1 MAALLLAALA
11 RVAAAQ
17 PAEPALS
24 ALEPQFATVPV
35 PRDVAGSLAQDK
47 QGLIWIGTSDG
58 LARFDGYRL
67 RPIERE
73 GGTPVQ
79 RNLGWVRSLAAAADG
94 GMWIGTEVNGLA
106 RYDPAF
112 DRVSMLGS
120 GSERAS
126 PIRALAEDGAGRVWV
141 GTLGQGLLRFE
152 PRTGRFDSEPL
163 LVDGTPERRVL
174 ALAAGR
180 DGALWAGHWRG
191 LARRGAEGRWT
202 PLALPGDG
210 DGDGDGDGGA
220 IGISTLLEDRTGR
233 LWFGSVDGRV
243 GRIEADGQPHW
254 LAPRFKGGVQALAQG
269 QDGTVWAGLTDGIA
283 WLDAASGTLLRHLRH
298 NPRVPGGLAGN
309 DVNVL
314 LRDQT
319 GAMWVGG
326 YGVGLQRH
334 HQNPALAVR
343 GPDADPGSPLASS
356 DLRGLL
362 PRRDGL
368 LMVATHG
375 GPVALL
381 DAQLRTVGR
390 WPREADTP
398 VDNLAEGPDGSI
410 WLVAHGRLERREPR
424 SARLLASWALEGGRA
439 HRVLVL
445 PTAAGGEVWVGMQD
459 GLYRLPSPQ
468 AARVERVRRPDGEPL
483 RGGVHALCV
492 APGSG
497 RLWVGALAGLFI
509 WDGQQLG
516 ELQGAPGEAL
526 GFPAVLGLL
535 HTRNGSLYVDTA
547 VSGLHRLKGYD
558 AEGRARFER
567 ISERLGAPG
576 RPFGVNLHEDG
587 KGRVWSQQS
596 VYDPAADRL
605 DELSG
610 AEGPPMGTPRFFAD
624 AALPDGR
631 LLFSGSRGLLVVRPL
646 AFMPSQYAPPVVIS
660 SLRRN
665 GQLYQPEQGLG
676 AGLRLPAGTR
686 SFAVEFAAL
695 DYIDPARLR
704 YMMRLDGSDQTW
716 TFTDASARFASYGGL
731 PPGRYRLE
739 VYATNHH
746 GVWSARPLL
755 LDIELLPAW
764 WQTRWALAG
773 AALALLLLAWALLRW
788 GVARR
793 TAQLRRRETALQ
805 ALVEQRTV
813 ELREASTTDPLTG
826 LRNRRYLDSRVASDL
841 QLCLRH
847 YTEPR
852 RSSPERDRDDEADLL
867 VMLMD
872 IDHFKRIN
880 DRYGH
885 AAGDQVLVEFARRL
899 RTVFRESDVLVRWGG
914 EEFLALARGGARS
927 GATELAARFCAT
939 VREQP
944 FTLPGGRTLPVSVS
958 IGFAVF
964 PLDPEAPR
972 AWDWEATLSLADAA
986 LYAAKEQGRDGY
998 LGALRATDLR
1008 PDALDLDA
1016 DAWPDDPRLQVRRSP
1031 RSPAESTATGKP
1043 GASGPGQARTMA
1055 S

>member
-1 MAALLLAALA
+1 MAALLLAVLA
-11 RVAAAQ
+11 GLAGAQ
-17 PAEPALS
+17 TAPG
-24 ALEPQFATVPV
+24 ALEPQFANVPV
-35 PRDVAGSLAQDK
+35 PRDVVGSLAQDR
-47 QGLIWIGTSDG
+47 QGLIWVGTSDG

-73 GGTPVQ
+73 GASPVQ

-112 DRVSMLGS
+112 DRVRMLGS
-120 GSERAS
+120 GSERAT

-152 PRTGRFDSEPL
+152 PRTGRFETEPL
-163 LVDGTPERRVL
+163 LVDGQPERRVL
-174 ALAAGR
+174 ALAVGR

-191 LARRGAEGRWT
+191 LARRGAQGDWT
-202 PLALPGDG
+202 ALALPGTGNDG
-210 DGDGDGDGGA
+210 SVA
-220 IGISTLLEDRTGR
+220 ISALLEDAAGR

-243 GRIEADGQPHW
+243 GRIEADGHPHW
-254 LAPRFKGGVQALAQG
+254 LAARFKGGLQALAQG

-283 WLDAASGTLLRHLRH
+283 WLDGATGALVRQLRH
-298 NPRVPGGLAGN
+298 NPHLPGGLAGN

-334 HQNPALAVR
+334 RQHPALAVR
-343 GPDADPGSPLASS
+343 GPDADPASPLASS

-381 DAQLRTVGR
+381 DRELRTVGR

-398 VDNLAEGPDGSI
+398 VDNLAEGPDGSV
-410 WLVAHGRLERREPR
+410 WLVANGRLERREPR
-424 SARLLASWALEGGRA
+424 SARLLGSWALEGGRA
-439 HRVLVL
+439 HRVLAL
-445 PTAAGGEVWVGMQD
+445 PNPQGGEVWVGMQD
-459 GLYRLPSPQ
+459 GLYRLASPQ
-468 AARVERVRRPDGEPL
+468 AARVERVRRADGEPL
-483 RGGVHALCV
+483 RGGVHALRV
-492 APGSG
+492 EPGNG
-497 RLWVGALAGLFI
+497 RLWVGALAGLFR
-509 WDGQQLG
+509 WDGERLA
-516 ELQGAPGEAL
+516 EVQGAPGEAL

-535 HTRNGSLYVDTA
+535 LTRDGSLYVDTA
-547 VSGLHRLKGYD
+547 VSGLHRLTGYD

-567 ISERLGAPG
+567 ISERMGAPG
-576 RPFGVNLHEDG
+576 RPFGVNLHEDT

-596 VYDPAADRL
+596 VYDPAAKRL

-631 LLFSGSRGLLVVRPL
+631 LLFSGSRGLLVVEPL
-646 AFMPSQYAPPVVIS
+646 AFMPSRYAPPVVVS

-665 GQLYQPEQGLG
+665 GQLFEPEHDLKQGLK
-676 AGLRLPAGTR
+676 LPAGTR

-695 DYIDPARLR
+695 DYIDPAKLR
-704 YMMRLDGSDQTW
+704 YMMRLDGSDTEW

-731 PPGRYRLE
+731 QPGRYRLE

-746 GVWSARPLL
+746 GLWGDRPLL
-755 LDIELLPAW
+755 LDVELLPAW
-764 WQTRWALAG
+764 WQTRWAQ
-773 AALALLLLAWALLRW
+773 AAALLALLGAAWALLRW

-805 ALVEQRTV
+805 ALVEQRTA

-826 LRNRRYLDSRVASDL
+826 LRNRRYLASRVTSDL

-847 YTEPR
+847 YTEPSQR
-852 RSSPERDRDDEADLL
+852 NADHGRNDEADLL

-880 DRYGH
+880 DRHGH

-927 GATELAARFCAT
+927 GATELAARFNAA

-944 FTLPGGRTLPVSVS
+944 FTLPNGHTLPVTVS

-964 PLDPEAPR
+964 PLDLEAPR
-972 AWDWEATLSLADAA
+972 AWGWDATLSLADAA
-986 LYAAKEQGRDGY
+986 LYAAKAQGRDGY
-998 LGALRATDLR
+998 VGTLHANGLR
-1008 PDALDLDA
+1008 PDELDA
-1016 DAWPDDPRLQVRRSP
+1016 DTESWMKDPRLQVRCSE
-1031 RSPAESTATGKP
+1031 ATA
-1043 GASGPGQARTMA
+1043 ANA
-1055 S
+1055 

>member
-1 MAALLLAALA
+1 MTARRPTHWRGLAALLLAALA
-11 RVAAAQ
+11 PLAAAR
-17 PAEPALS
+17 PFTD
-24 ALEPQFATVPV
+24 ALEPQFATVAV
-35 PRDVAGSLAQDK
+35 PRDVVGSLAQDK

-73 GGTPVQ
+73 GATPVQ
-79 RNLGWVRSLAAAADG
+79 RNLGWVRSLASAADG
-94 GMWIGTEVNGLA
+94 GMWIGTEINGLA
-106 RYDPAF
+106 RYEPAF
-112 DRVSMLGS
+112 DRVRMLGG
-120 GSERAS
+120 GSDRPT
-126 PIRALAEDGAGRVWV
+126 PIRALAEDRAGRVWV

-152 PRTGRFDSEPL
+152 PRTGRFDAEPL
-163 LVDGTPERRVL
+163 VVDGEPERRVL
-174 ALAAGR
+174 ALAVGT
-180 DGALWAGHWRG
+180 DGTLWAGHWQG
-191 LARRGAEGRWT
+191 LAHRDAKGSWTQLVLPEGAVGV
-202 PLALPGDG
+202 
-210 DGDGDGDGGA
+210 
-220 IGISTLLEDRTGR
+220 STLLEDRSGR

-243 GRIEADGQPHW
+243 GRIEIDGQPRW
-254 LAPRFKGGVQALAQG
+254 LAARFKGGVQALAQG
-269 QDGTVWAGLTDGIA
+269 EDGMIWAGLTDGIA
-283 WLDAASGTLLRHLRH
+283 WLDGSSGALVRQLRH
-298 NPRVPGGLAGN
+298 NPYLPGGLAGN

-319 GAMWVGG
+319 GSMWVGG

-334 HQNPALAVR
+334 HRHPALAVR

-368 LMVATHG
+368 LMVATHS

-381 DAQLRTVGR
+381 DAQLHTVGR

-398 VDNLAEGPDGSI
+398 VDNLAEGPDGSV
-410 WLVAHGRLERREPR
+410 WLVANGRLERREPR

-445 PTAAGGEVWVGMQD
+445 PTDAGGEVWVGMQD

-468 AARVERVRRPDGEPL
+468 APRVERARRADGEPL
-483 RGGVHALCV
+483 RGGVHALR
-492 APGSG
+492 AESGG
-497 RLWVGALAGLFI
+497 RLWVGALAGLFR
-509 WDGQQLG
+509 WDGQRLTEVQTV
-516 ELQGAPGEAL
+516 PGEAL

-535 HTRNGSLYVDTA
+535 QTRDGSLYVDTA

-558 AEGRARFER
+558 ERGRARFER

-631 LLFSGSRGLLVVRPL
+631 LLFSGSRGLLVVEPL
-646 AFMPSQYAPPVVIS
+646 AFAPSRYAPPVVVS
-660 SLRRN
+660 SLRRD
-665 GQLYQPEQGLG
+665 GQPFRPEQDLSQGLK
-676 AGLRLPAGTR
+676 LPAGTR

-695 DYIDPARLR
+695 DYIDPAKLH
-704 YMMRLDGSDQTW
+704 YMMRLDGWDARW
-716 TFTDASARFASYGGL
+716 AFTDASARFASYGGL
-731 PPGRYRLE
+731 SPGRYRLE

-746 GVWSARPLL
+746 GVWSDRPLL
-755 LDIELLPAW
+755 LDVELLPAW
-764 WQTRWALAG
+764 WQTRWAQAG
-773 AALALLLLAWALLRW
+773 ALLALLGAAWALLRW

-793 TAQLRRRETALQ
+793 TAQLVRRETALQ
-805 ALVEQRTV
+805 ALVEQRTA

-852 RSSPERDRDDEADLL
+852 HRNPDDEADLL

-939 VREQP
+939 VRDQP
-944 FTLPGGRTLPVSVS
+944 FTLPDGRTLPVSVS

-964 PLDPEAPR
+964 PLDPDAPR
-972 AWDWEATLSLADAA
+972 VWDWDATLSLADAA

-998 LGALRATDLR
+998 VGALRATGLR
-1008 PDALDLDA
+1008 PDELDLDA
-1016 DAWPDDPRLQVRRSP
+1016 DGWPDEPRLQIRRSV
-1031 RSPAESTATGKP
+1031 RGTAESAP
-1043 GASGPGQARTMA
+1043 AW
-1055 S
+1055 

>member
-1 MAALLLAALA
+1 MAALLLAALVSLA
-11 RVAAAQ
+11 GAQ
-17 PAEPALS
+17 TATG

-35 PRDVAGSLAQDK
+35 PRDVVGSLAQDR
-47 QGLIWIGTSDG
+47 QGLIWVGTSDG

-73 GGTPVQ
+73 GATPVQ

-112 DRVSMLGS
+112 DRVRMLGS
-120 GSERAS
+120 GSERAT

-152 PRTGRFDSEPL
+152 PRTGQFDAEPL
-163 LVDGTPERRVL
+163 RVDGEPERRVL
-174 ALAAGR
+174 ALAVGR
-180 DGALWAGHWRG
+180 GGALWAGHWRG
-191 LARRGAEGRWT
+191 LARRDIQGGWT
-202 PLALPGDG
+202 MLALPGG
-210 DGDGDGDGGA
+210 PV
-220 IGISTLLEDRTGR
+220 GISTLLEDREGR

-243 GRIEADGQPHW
+243 GRIEMDGQPRW
-254 LAPRFKGGVQALAQG
+254 LAARFKGGLQALAQA

-283 WLDAASGTLLRHLRH
+283 WLDGASGALVRQLRH
-298 NPRVPGGLAGN
+298 NPHLPGGLAGN

-319 GAMWVGG
+319 GVMWVGG

-334 HQNPALAVR
+334 QQHPALAVR
-343 GPDADPGSPLASS
+343 GPDADPASPLASS

-362 PRRDGL
+362 ARRDGL

-381 DAQLRTVGR
+381 DRELHTVGR

-410 WLVAHGRLERREPR
+410 WLVANGRLEKREPR
-424 SARLLASWALEGGRA
+424 SARLLASWPLEGGRA
-439 HRVLVL
+439 HRVLAV
-445 PTAAGGEVWVGMQD
+445 PTAAGGEEVWVGMQD
-459 GLYRLPSPQ
+459 GLYRLTSPQ
-468 AARVERVRRPDGEPL
+468 AARVERVRRADGEPL
-483 RGGVHALCV
+483 RGGVHALRLE
-492 APGSG
+492 AGG
-497 RLWVGALAGLFI
+497 RLWVGALAGLFR
-509 WDGQQLG
+509 WDGERLA
-516 ELQGAPGEAL
+516 EVQGAPGEAL

-535 HTRNGSLYVDTA
+535 LTRDGSLYVDTA
-547 VSGLHRLKGYD
+547 VSGLHRLIGYD
-558 AEGRARFER
+558 VEGRARFER
-567 ISERLGAPG
+567 ISERMGAPG
-576 RPFGVNLHEDG
+576 RPFGVNLHEDAN
-587 KGRVWSQQS
+587 GRVWSQQS
-596 VYDPAADRL
+596 VYDPAAKRL

-631 LLFSGSRGLLVVRPL
+631 LLFSGSRGLLVVEPL
-646 AFMPSQYAPPVVIS
+646 AFMPSRYAPPVVVS

-665 GQLYQPEQGLG
+665 GQPFQPEHDLKQGLK
-676 AGLRLPAGTR
+676 LPAGTR

-695 DYIDPARLR
+695 DYIDPAKLR
-704 YMMRLDGSDQTW
+704 YMLRLDGVDAEW

-731 PPGRYRLE
+731 QPGRYRLE

-746 GVWSARPLL
+746 GLWGDRPLL
-755 LDIELLPAW
+755 LDVELLPAW
-764 WQTRWALAG
+764 WQTRWAQ
-773 AALALLLLAWALLRW
+773 AAALLALLGGGWALLRW

-805 ALVEQRTV
+805 ALVEQRTA

-826 LRNRRYLDSRVASDL
+826 LRNRRYLDSRVTSDL

-847 YTEPR
+847 YTEGR
-852 RSSPERDRDDEADLL
+852 HRSPDDEADLL

-872 IDHFKRIN
+872 LDHFKRIN
-880 DRYGH
+880 DRHGH

-899 RTVFRESDVLVRWGG
+899 RLVFRESDVLVRWGG
-914 EEFLALARGGARS
+914 EEFLALARGGARR
-927 GATELAARFCAT
+927 GATELAARFNAA

-944 FTLPGGRTLPVSVS
+944 FTLPNGQPLSVTVS

-972 AWDWEATLSLADAA
+972 AWGWDATLSLADAA
-986 LYAAKEQGRDGY
+986 LYAAKAQGRDGY
-998 LGALRATDLR
+998 VGTLRADGLR
-1008 PDALDLDA
+1008 PETLDLDA
-1016 DAWPDDPRLQVRRSP
+1016 DDWTKEPRLQVRRSEVK
-1031 RSPAESTATGKP
+1031 AEDALP
-1043 GASGPGQARTMA
+1043 L
-1055 S
+1055 

>member
-1 MAALLLAALA
+1 MIRPSLTLALLIALA
-11 RVAAAQ
+11 RVPVAQ
-17 PAEPALS
+17 ADPS
-24 ALEPQFATVPV
+24 ALEPQFASVPV
-35 PRDVAGSLAQDK
+35 PRDVVGSLAQDR

-106 RYDPAF
+106 RYEPAF
-112 DRVSMLGS
+112 DRVRMLG
-120 GSERAS
+120 GGGERHT

-141 GTLGQGLLRFE
+141 GTLGQGLLRYE
-152 PRTGRFDSEPL
+152 AKAGRFDTEPL
-163 LVDGTPERRVL
+163 LVDGEPEGRVL
-174 ALAAGR
+174 ALAVAR
-180 DGALWAGHWRG
+180 DGSLWAGHWRG
-191 LARRGAEGRWT
+191 LARRDTQGRWA
-202 PLALPGDG
+202 PLALPE
-210 DGDGDGDGGA
+210 GA
-220 IGISTLLEDRTGR
+220 VGISTLLEDGNGR
-233 LWFGSVDGRV
+233 LWFGSMDGRI
-243 GRIEADGQPHW
+243 GRIGEDGQPRW
-254 LAPRFKGGVQALAQG
+254 LAARFKGSVQALAQG
-269 QDGTVWAGLTDGIA
+269 ADGTVWAGLTDGIA
-283 WLDAASGTLLRHLRH
+283 WLDGGSGALLRQLRH
-298 NPRVPGGLAGN
+298 NPHLPGGLAGN

-314 LRDQT
+314 LRDQA

-334 HQNPALAVR
+334 RQHPALAVR
-343 GPDADPGSPLASS
+343 GPDADPDSPLASS

-368 LMVATHG
+368 LMVATHS

-398 VDNLAEGPDGSI
+398 VDNLAEGPDGSV
-410 WLVAHGRLERREPR
+410 WLAANGRLERREPR
-424 SARLLASWALEGGRA
+424 SARLLASWPLEGGRA
-439 HRVLVL
+439 HRVLAL
-445 PTAAGGEVWVGMQD
+445 PDGQVWVGMQD

-468 AARVERVRRPDGEPL
+468 AARVERVRRADGEPL
-483 RGGVHALCV
+483 RGGVHALHV
-492 APGSG
+492 EPGSG
-497 RLWVGALAGLFI
+497 QLWVGALAGLFR
-509 WDGQQLG
+509 WDGQRLV
-516 ELQGAPGEAL
+516 EVVGAPGEAL

-535 HTRNGSLYVDTA
+535 HTRDGRLYVDTA

-558 AEGRARFER
+558 AQGRARFER

-576 RPFGVNLHEDG
+576 RPFGVNLHEDAH
-587 KGRVWSQQS
+587 GRIWSQQS

-624 AALPDGR
+624 TALPDGR
-631 LLFSGSRGLLVVRPL
+631 LLFCGSRGLLVVEPL
-646 AFMPSQYAPPVVIS
+646 AFMPSRYAPPVVVS

-665 GQLYQPEQGLG
+665 GQPFQPEQEFARGLK
-676 AGLRLPAGTR
+676 LPAGTR

-695 DYIDPARLR
+695 DYTDPARLR
-704 YMMRLDGSDQTW
+704 YMLRLDGWDQEW
-716 TFTDASARFASYGGL
+716 TFTDASARFATYGGL
-731 PPGRYRLE
+731 APGHYRLE

-746 GVWSARPLL
+746 GMWSDRPLW

-764 WQTRWALAG
+764 WQTRWAQAGGVLAG
-773 AALALLLLAWALLRW
+773 LTLLWALLRW

-793 TAQLRRRETALQ
+793 TAQLRRREAALQ
-805 ALVEQRTV
+805 ALVDQRTA

-841 QLCLRH
+841 QLSLRH

-852 RSSPERDRDDEADLL
+852 RGAADRHPDDEADLL

-880 DRYGH
+880 DRHGH
-885 AAGDQVLVEFARRL
+885 AAGDQVLVEFAQRL
-899 RTVFRESDVLVRWGG
+899 RAVFRESDVLVRWGG

-927 GATELAARFCAT
+927 GAAELAARFGAT
-939 VREQP
+939 VRERP
-944 FTLPGGRTLPVSVS
+944 FTLADGRTLPVTVS

-964 PLDPEAPR
+964 PLDPQAPR
-972 AWDWEATLSLADAA
+972 AWDWDATLSLADAA

-998 LGALRATDLR
+998 VGVVGADGVR
-1008 PDALDLDA
+1008 PKGLCLDDA
-1016 DAWPDDPRLQVRRSP
+1016 AWLTEPRLRVRRS
-1031 RSPAESTATGKP
+1031 G
-1043 GASGPGQARTMA
+1043 
-1055 S
+1055 

>member
-1 MAALLLAALA
+1 MLNRSLTLAACLLAVLA
-11 RVAAAQ
+11 TAVMAQ
-17 PAEPALS
+17 PVQPAPG
-24 ALEPQFATVPV
+24 ALEPQFAVVPV
-35 PRDVAGSLAQDK
+35 PRDVVGSLAQDR

-67 RPIERE
+67 RAIERE
-73 GGTPVQ
+73 GATPVQ

-106 RYDPAF
+106 RYEPAF
-112 DRVSMLGS
+112 DRVRVLGA
-120 GSERAS
+120 GGERPT

-152 PRTGRFDSEPL
+152 PQTGRFDNEPL
-163 LVDGTPERRVL
+163 RVDGEQERRVL
-174 ALAAGR
+174 ALAVGR

-191 LARRGAEGRWT
+191 LARRAVQGGWT
-202 PLALPGDG
+202 PLPLPDG
-210 DGDGDGDGGA
+210 P
-220 IGISTLLEDRTGR
+220 IGISTLLEDRAGR

-243 GRIEADGQPHW
+243 GRIEADGQPRW
-254 LAPRFKGGVQALAQG
+254 LAARFKGGVQALAQG

-283 WLDAASGTLLRHLRH
+283 WLDGASGELLRQLRH
-298 NPRVPGGLAGN
+298 NPHLPGGLAGN

-334 HQNPALAVR
+334 QQHPALAVR
-343 GPDADPGSPLASS
+343 GPDADPASPLASS

-368 LMVATHG
+368 LMVATHS

-381 DAQLRTVGR
+381 DGQLRTVGR

-398 VDNLAEGPDGSI
+398 VDNLAEGPDGSV
-410 WLVAHGRLERREPR
+410 WLVADGRLERREPR

-445 PTAAGGEVWVGMQD
+445 PNDPGGEVWVGMQD

-468 AARVERVRRPDGEPL
+468 ARRAERVRRADGEPL
-483 RGGVHALCV
+483 RGGVHALRV
-492 APGSG
+492 APGG
-497 RLWVGALAGLFI
+497 QLWVGALAGLFR
-509 WDGQQLG
+509 WDGQRLA
-516 ELQGAPGEAL
+516 EVQGAPGEAL

-535 HTRNGSLYVDTA
+535 LTRDGSLYVDTA
-547 VSGLHRLKGYD
+547 VSGLHRLKGHD
-558 AEGRARFER
+558 EQGRARFER

-596 VYDPAADRL
+596 VYDPTADRL

-631 LLFSGSRGLLVVRPL
+631 LLFCGSRGLLVVEPL
-646 AFMPSQYAPPVVIS
+646 AFMPSRYAPPVVIS
-660 SLRRN
+660 SLRLN
-665 GQLYQPEQGLG
+665 GQLFHPEQDLTQGLK
-676 AGLRLPAGTR
+676 LPAGAR

-695 DYIDPARLR
+695 DYTDPGKLR
-704 YMMRLDGSDQTW
+704 YAMRLAGWDQDW
-716 TFTDASARFASYGGL
+716 TPTDASARVASYGGL
-731 PPGRYRLE
+731 PPGRYKLE
-739 VYATNHH
+739 VKATNHH
-746 GVWSARPLL
+746 GLWSDRPLQ

-764 WQTRWALAG
+764 WQTRWAQ
-773 AALALLLLAWALLRW
+773 AATLLALLAFSW

-805 ALVEQRTV
+805 ALVEQRTA

-841 QLCLRH
+841 QLSLRH

-852 RSSPERDRDDEADLL
+852 HRSPDRHPDDEADLL

-872 IDHFKRIN
+872 LDHFKRIN
-880 DRYGH
+880 DRHGH
-885 AAGDQVLVEFARRL
+885 AAGDQVLIEFARRL

-927 GATELAARFCAT
+927 GATELAARFNAA

-944 FTLPGGRTLPVSVS
+944 FTLADGQTLPVTVS

-964 PLDPEAPR
+964 PLDPEAPQ
-972 AWDWEATLSLADAA
+972 AWDWDATLSLADAA

-998 LGALRATDLR
+998 VGALRASGLR
-1008 PDALDLDA
+1008 PDELGLDTA
-1016 DAWPDDPRLQVRRSP
+1016 AWTTEPRLLLRRS
-1031 RSPAESTATGKP
+1031 A
-1043 GASGPGQARTMA
+1043 
-1055 S
+1055 

>member
-1 MAALLLAALA
+1 MTARRFMRWPGLAGLLLAVLA
-11 RVAAAQ
+11 QAAAAQ
-17 PAEPALS
+17 PAAPALE

-35 PRDVAGSLAQDK
+35 PRDVVGSLAQDK

-73 GGTPVQ
+73 GATPVQ

-112 DRVSMLGS
+112 DRVRMLGS
-120 GSERAS
+120 GSERAT

-152 PRTGRFDSEPL
+152 PRTGRFDTEPV
-163 LVDGTPERRVL
+163 LVDGAPERRVL
-174 ALAAGR
+174 ALAVGRAGQ
-180 DGALWAGHWRG
+180 LWVGHWRG
-191 LARRGAEGRWT
+191 LARRDAGGGWT
-202 PLALPGDG
+202 ALALPGNG
-210 DGDGDGDGGA
+210 SGA
-220 IGISTLLEDRTGR
+220 ATGISTLLEDREGR
-233 LWFGSVDGRV
+233 LWFGSMDGRV
-243 GRIEADGQPHW
+243 GRLEADGRPHW
-254 LAPRFKGGVQALAQG
+254 LAARFKGGVQALAQG
-269 QDGTVWAGLTDGIA
+269 QDGRVWAGLTDGIA
-283 WLDAASGTLLRHLRH
+283 WLDGDSGALLRQLRH
-298 NPRVPGGLAGN
+298 NPHLPGGLAGN

-334 HQNPALAVR
+334 HQNAALAVR

-381 DAQLRTVGR
+381 DAQLRTLGR

-410 WLVAHGRLERREPR
+410 WLVASGRLERREPR

-445 PTAAGGEVWVGMQD
+445 PGAGGGEVWVGMQD

-468 AARVERVRRPDGEPL
+468 AAGVERVRRSDGEPL
-483 RGGVHALCV
+483 RGGVHALHV
-492 APGSG
+492 QPGSG

-509 WDGQQLG
+509 WNGQRLV

-535 HTRNGSLYVDTA
+535 HTRDGSLYVDTA

-558 AEGRARFER
+558 AQGRARFER

-587 KGRVWSQQS
+587 RGRVWSQQS

-646 AFMPSQYAPPVVIS
+646 AFTPSRYAPPVVVS

-665 GQLYQPEQGLG
+665 GLPFQPEQSLDRGLV
-676 AGLRLPAGTR
+676 LPAGTR

-695 DYIDPARLR
+695 DYIDPAKLR

-731 PPGRYRLE
+731 LPGRYRLE

-773 AALALLLLAWALLRW
+773 AALALLGLAWALLRW

-805 ALVEQRTV
+805 ALVEQRTA

-826 LRNRRYLDSRVASDL
+826 LRNRRYLDSRVASDV
-841 QLCLRH
+841 QLCLRN

-852 RSSPERDRDDEADLL
+852 RSHPDDEADLL

-899 RTVFRESDVLVRWGG
+899 RLVFRESDVLVRWGG

-927 GATELAARFCAT
+927 GAAELAARFCAT

-944 FTLPGGRTLPVSVS
+944 FTLPGGQPLAVTVS

-972 AWDWEATLSLADAA
+972 IWDWEATLSLADAA
-986 LYAAKEQGRDGY
+986 LYAAKAQGRDGY
-998 LGALRATDLR
+998 LGALRASGLR
-1008 PDALDLDA
+1008 PDTLDLDA
-1016 DAWPDDPRLQVRRSP
+1016 EAWPDDPRLQVRRSL
-1031 RSPAESTATGKP
+1031 PAPVAGKP
-1043 GASGPGQARTMA
+1043 GGGSHGQASTIA
-1055 S
+1055 P

>member
-1 MAALLLAALA
+1 MAALLLAVLA
-11 RVAAAQ
+11 GLAGAQ
-17 PAEPALS
+17 TAPG
-24 ALEPQFATVPV
+24 ALEPQFANVPV
-35 PRDVAGSLAQDK
+35 PRDVVGSLAQDR
-47 QGLIWIGTSDG
+47 QGLIWVGTSDG

-73 GGTPVQ
+73 GASPVQ

-112 DRVSMLGS
+112 DRVRMLGS
-120 GSERAS
+120 GSERAT

-152 PRTGRFDSEPL
+152 PRTGRFETEPL
-163 LVDGTPERRVL
+163 LVDGQPERRVL
-174 ALAAGR
+174 ALAVGR

-191 LARRGAEGRWT
+191 LARRGAQGDWT
-202 PLALPGDG
+202 ALALPGTGNDG
-210 DGDGDGDGGA
+210 SVA
-220 IGISTLLEDRTGR
+220 ISALLEDAAGR

-243 GRIEADGQPHW
+243 GRIEADGHPHW
-254 LAPRFKGGVQALAQG
+254 LAARFKGGLQALAQG

-283 WLDAASGTLLRHLRH
+283 WLDGATGALVRQLRH
-298 NPRVPGGLAGN
+298 NPHLPGGLAGN

-334 HQNPALAVR
+334 RQHPALAVR
-343 GPDADPGSPLASS
+343 GPDADPASPLASS

-381 DAQLRTVGR
+381 DRELRTVGR

-398 VDNLAEGPDGSI
+398 VDNLAEGPDGSV
-410 WLVAHGRLERREPR
+410 WLVANGRLERREPR
-424 SARLLASWALEGGRA
+424 SARLLGSWALEGGRA
-439 HRVLVL
+439 HRVLAL
-445 PTAAGGEVWVGMQD
+445 PNPQGGEVWVGMQD
-459 GLYRLPSPQ
+459 GLYRLASPQ
-468 AARVERVRRPDGEPL
+468 AARVERVRRADGEPL
-483 RGGVHALCV
+483 RGGVHALRV
-492 APGSG
+492 EPGNG
-497 RLWVGALAGLFI
+497 RLWVGALAGLFR
-509 WDGQQLG
+509 WDGERLA
-516 ELQGAPGEAL
+516 EVQGAPGEAL

-535 HTRNGSLYVDTA
+535 LTRDGSLYVDTA
-547 VSGLHRLKGYD
+547 VSGLHRLTGYD

-567 ISERLGAPG
+567 ISEHMGAPG
-576 RPFGVNLHEDG
+576 RPFGVNLHEDT

-596 VYDPAADRL
+596 VYDPAAKRL

-631 LLFSGSRGLLVVRPL
+631 LLFSGSRGLLVVEPL
-646 AFMPSQYAPPVVIS
+646 AFMPSRYAPPVVVS

-665 GQLYQPEQGLG
+665 GQLFEPEHDLKQGLK
-676 AGLRLPAGTR
+676 LPAGTR

-695 DYIDPARLR
+695 DYIDPAKLR
-704 YMMRLDGSDQTW
+704 YMMRLDGSDTEW

-731 PPGRYRLE
+731 QPGRYRLE

-746 GVWSARPLL
+746 GLWGDRPLL
-755 LDIELLPAW
+755 LDVELLPAW
-764 WQTRWALAG
+764 WQTRWAQ
-773 AALALLLLAWALLRW
+773 AAALLALLGAAWALLRW

-805 ALVEQRTV
+805 ALVEQRTA

-826 LRNRRYLDSRVASDL
+826 LRNRRYLASRVTSDL

-847 YTEPR
+847 YTEPSQR
-852 RSSPERDRDDEADLL
+852 NADHGRNDEADLL

-880 DRYGH
+880 DRHGH

-927 GATELAARFCAT
+927 GATELAARFNAA

-944 FTLPGGRTLPVSVS
+944 FTLPNGHTLPVTVS

-964 PLDPEAPR
+964 PLDLEAPR
-972 AWDWEATLSLADAA
+972 AWGWDATLSLADAA
-986 LYAAKEQGRDGY
+986 LYAAKAQGRDGY
-998 LGALRATDLR
+998 VGTLHANGLR
-1008 PDALDLDA
+1008 PDELDA
-1016 DAWPDDPRLQVRRSP
+1016 DTESWMKDPRLQVRCSE
-1031 RSPAESTATGKP
+1031 ATA
-1043 GASGPGQARTMA
+1043 ANA
-1055 S
+1055 

>member
-11 RVAAAQ
+11 QGAAAL
-17 PAEPALS
+17 PPTG
-24 ALEPQFATVPV
+24 ALEPQFATVAV
-35 PRDVAGSLAQDK
+35 PRDVVGSLAQDR

-73 GGTPVQ
+73 GATPVQ
-79 RNLGWVRSLAAAADG
+79 RNLGWVRSLAAANDG

-112 DRVSMLGS
+112 DRVRMLGS
-120 GSERAS
+120 GSERPT

-152 PRTGRFDSEPL
+152 PQTGRFDTEPL
-163 LVDGTPERRVL
+163 RVDGEPERRVL
-174 ALAAGR
+174 ALAVGR
-180 DGALWAGHWRG
+180 DGSLWAGHWRG
-191 LARRGAEGRWT
+191 LAKRDAKGGWT
-202 PLALPGDG
+202 ALALPGG
-210 DGDGDGDGGA
+210 EGA
-220 IGISTLLEDRTGR
+220 VGISTLLEDRAGR
-233 LWFGSVDGRV
+233 IWFGCVDGRI
-243 GRIEADGQPHW
+243 GRIEEDGQPHW
-254 LAPRFKGGVQALAQG
+254 LAPRFKSGVQALAQG
-269 QDGTVWAGLTDGIA
+269 MDGTVWAGLTDGIA
-283 WLDAASGTLLRHLRH
+283 WLDGASGALLRQLRH
-298 NPRVPGGLAGN
+298 NPHLPGGLAGN

-334 HQNPALAVR
+334 HQHPALAVR

-368 LMVATHG
+368 LMVATHS

-381 DAQLRTVGR
+381 DEQLRTVGR

-398 VDNLAEGPDGSI
+398 VDNLTEGSDGSV
-410 WLVAHGRLERREPR
+410 WLVANGRLERREPR
-424 SARLLASWALEGGRA
+424 SARLLGSWPLEGGRA
-439 HRVLVL
+439 HRLLAL
-445 PTAAGGEVWVGMQD
+445 PNAEGGEIWVGMQD

-468 AARVERVRRPDGEPL
+468 AARVERVRRADGEPL
-483 RGGVHALCV
+483 RGGVHALHRE
-492 APGSG
+492 PDSG
-497 RLWVGALAGLFI
+497 RLWVGALAGLFR
-509 WDGQQLG
+509 WDGQRLT
-516 ELQGAPGEAL
+516 EVQGAPGEAL

-535 HTRNGSLYVDTA
+535 HTHDGSLYVDTA

-558 AEGRARFER
+558 AQGRARFER

-587 KGRVWSQQS
+587 LGRVWSQQS

-631 LLFSGSRGLLVVRPL
+631 LLFCGSRGLLVVEPL
-646 AFMPSQYAPPVVIS
+646 AFMPSRYAPPVVIS

-665 GQLYQPEQGLG
+665 GQLFHPEQDLNQGLK
-676 AGLRLPAGTR
+676 LPAGTR

-695 DYIDPARLR
+695 DYTDPAKLR
-704 YMMRLDGSDQTW
+704 YMVRLDGWDQDW
-716 TFTDASARFASYGGL
+716 TTTDASARFASYGGL
-731 PPGRYRLE
+731 LPGRYRLE
-739 VYATNHH
+739 VRATNHH
-746 GVWSARPLL
+746 GLWSDRPLL
-755 LDIELLPAW
+755 LDVELMPAW
-764 WQTRWALAG
+764 WQSRWAQ
-773 AALALLLLAWALLRW
+773 AAALLALLGLGWALLRW

-805 ALVEQRTV
+805 ALVEQRTA

-852 RSSPERDRDDEADLL
+852 HRSPDDEADLL

-872 IDHFKRIN
+872 LDHFKRIN
-880 DRYGH
+880 DRHGH
-885 AAGDQVLVEFARRL
+885 AAGDQVLIEFARRL
-899 RTVFRESDVLVRWGG
+899 RSVFRESDVLVRWGG

-927 GATELAARFCAT
+927 GATELAARFNAA

-944 FTLPGGRTLPVSVS
+944 FTLADGRSVPITVS

-972 AWDWEATLSLADAA
+972 AWDWDATLSLADAA
-986 LYAAKEQGRDGY
+986 LYAAKAQGRDGY
-998 LGALRATDLR
+998 VGALSADGLR
-1008 PDALDLDA
+1008 PDELGPDTEP
-1016 DAWPDDPRLQVRRSP
+1016 WPDEPRLQVRRS
-1031 RSPAESTATGKP
+1031 G
-1043 GASGPGQARTMA
+1043 
-1055 S
+1055 

>member
-1 MAALLLAALA
+1 MPPTFHRTLTLALCLLTALTGG
-11 RVAAAQ
+11 VATAQ
-17 PAEPALS
+17 PPLS
-24 ALEPQFATVPV
+24 ALEPQFANVPV
-35 PRDVAGSLAQDK
+35 PRDVVGSLAQDK

-58 LARFDGYRL
+58 LARYDGYRL

-73 GGTPVQ
+73 GATPVQ
-79 RNLGWVRSLAAAADG
+79 RNLGWVRSLAPAADG

-106 RYDPAF
+106 RYEPAF
-112 DRVSMLGS
+112 DRVRMLGS
-120 GSERAS
+120 GSERAT
-126 PIRALAEDGAGRVWV
+126 PIRALAEDDAGRVWV

-152 PRTGRFDSEPL
+152 PKTARFEIEPL
-163 LVDGTPERRVL
+163 RVDGATERRVL
-174 ALAAGR
+174 ALAVGR

-191 LARRGAEGRWT
+191 LARRDLQGGWAA
-202 PLALPGDG
+202 LALPDN
-210 DGDGDGDGGA
+210 A
-220 IGISTLLEDRTGR
+220 IIGISTLLEDRAGR

-243 GRIEADGQPHW
+243 GRIEANGQPRW
-254 LAPRFKGGVQALAQG
+254 LAARFKGGVQALAQSA
-269 QDGTVWAGLTDGIA
+269 DGTVWAGLNDGIA
-283 WLDAASGTLLRHLRH
+283 WLDGDSGALLRQLRH
-298 NPRVPGGLAGN
+298 NPHLPGGLAGN

-319 GAMWVGG
+319 GTMWVGG

-334 HQNPALAVR
+334 QQHPALAVR
-343 GPDADPGSPLASS
+343 GPDADPRSPLASS

-368 LMVATHG
+368 LMVATHS

-381 DAQLRTVGR
+381 DAQLRTVGG

-398 VDNLAEGPDGSI
+398 VDNLAEGPDGSV
-410 WLVAHGRLERREPR
+410 WLVANGRLERREPR

-445 PTAAGGEVWVGMQD
+445 PSGEVWVGMQD

-468 AARVERVRRPDGEPL
+468 ARIERVRRADGEPL
-483 RGGVHALCV
+483 RGGVHALRV
-492 APGSG
+492 EARNGQ
-497 RLWVGALAGLFI
+497 LWVGALAGLFR
-509 WDGQQLG
+509 WDGQRLA
-516 ELQGAPGEAL
+516 EVQGAPGEAL

-535 HTRNGSLYVDTA
+535 HTRDGSLYVDTA

-558 AEGRARFER
+558 EQGRARFER
-567 ISERLGAPG
+567 ISERMGAPG
-576 RPFGVNLHEDG
+576 RPFGVNLHEDA

-596 VYDPAADRL
+596 VYDPNANRL

-631 LLFSGSRGLLVVRPL
+631 LLFCGSRGLLVIEPL
-646 AFMPSQYAPPVVIS
+646 AFMPSRYAPPVVVS
-660 SLRRN
+660 SLRRD
-665 GQLYQPEQGLG
+665 GQLFQPDQDLKQGLK
-676 AGLRLPAGTR
+676 LPAGTR
-686 SFAVEFAAL
+686 SVAVEFAAL
-695 DYIDPARLR
+695 DYIDPAKLR
-704 YMMRLDGSDQTW
+704 YMMRLAGWDAEW

-746 GVWSARPLL
+746 GVWGDRPLL

-764 WQTRWALAG
+764 WQTRWAQAA
-773 AALALLLLAWALLRW
+773 AALSLLGLAWLLLRW

-805 ALVEQRTV
+805 ALVEQRTT

-826 LRNRRYLDSRVASDL
+826 LRNRRYLDSRVTSDL

-852 RSSPERDRDDEADLL
+852 HSNPDRHRDDEADLL

-872 IDHFKRIN
+872 LDHFKRIN
-880 DRYGH
+880 DRHGH
-885 AAGDQVLVEFARRL
+885 TAGDQVLVEFARRL
-899 RTVFRESDVLVRWGG
+899 RMVFRESDVLVRWGG

-927 GATELAARFCAT
+927 GATELAARFNAV
-939 VREQP
+939 VREQA
-944 FTLPGGRTLPVSVS
+944 FTLADGRTLPVTVS

-972 AWDWEATLSLADAA
+972 AWDWDATLSLADAA
-986 LYAAKEQGRDGY
+986 LYAAKAQGRDGY
-998 LGALRATDLR
+998 LGVLRADGLR
-1008 PDALDLDA
+1008 PDELALDA
-1016 DAWPDDPRLQVRRSP
+1016 DTWPDEPRLQVRRSD
-1031 RSPAESTATGKP
+1031 
-1043 GASGPGQARTMA
+1043 
-1055 S
+1055 

>member
-1 MAALLLAALA
+1 MAALLLAALVSLA
-11 RVAAAQ
+11 GAQ
-17 PAEPALS
+17 TATG

-35 PRDVAGSLAQDK
+35 PRDVVGSLAQDR
-47 QGLIWIGTSDG
+47 QGLIWVGTSDG

-73 GGTPVQ
+73 GATPVQ

-112 DRVSMLGS
+112 DRVRMLGS
-120 GSERAS
+120 GSERAT

-152 PRTGRFDSEPL
+152 PRTGQFDAEPL
-163 LVDGTPERRVL
+163 RVDGEPERRVL
-174 ALAAGR
+174 ALAVGR
-180 DGALWAGHWRG
+180 GGALWAGHWRG
-191 LARRGAEGRWT
+191 LARRDIQGGWT
-202 PLALPGDG
+202 MLALPGG
-210 DGDGDGDGGA
+210 PV
-220 IGISTLLEDRTGR
+220 GISTLLEDREGR

-243 GRIEADGQPHW
+243 GRIEMDGQPRW
-254 LAPRFKGGVQALAQG
+254 LAARFKGGLQALAQA

-283 WLDAASGTLLRHLRH
+283 WLDGASGALVRQLRH
-298 NPRVPGGLAGN
+298 NPHLPGGLAGN

-319 GAMWVGG
+319 GVMWVGG

-334 HQNPALAVR
+334 QQHPALAVR
-343 GPDADPGSPLASS
+343 GPDADPASPLASS

-362 PRRDGL
+362 ARRDGL

-381 DAQLRTVGR
+381 DRELHTVGR

-410 WLVAHGRLERREPR
+410 WLVANGRLEKREPR
-424 SARLLASWALEGGRA
+424 SARLLASWPLEGGRA
-439 HRVLVL
+439 HRVLAV
-445 PTAAGGEVWVGMQD
+445 PTAAGGEEVWVGMQD
-459 GLYRLPSPQ
+459 GLYRLTSPQ
-468 AARVERVRRPDGEPL
+468 AARVERVRRADGEPL
-483 RGGVHALCV
+483 RGGVHALRLE
-492 APGSG
+492 AGG
-497 RLWVGALAGLFI
+497 RLWVGALAGLFR
-509 WDGQQLG
+509 WDGERLA
-516 ELQGAPGEAL
+516 EVQGAPGEAL

-535 HTRNGSLYVDTA
+535 LTRDGSLYVDTA
-547 VSGLHRLKGYD
+547 VSGLHRLIGYD

-567 ISERLGAPG
+567 ISERMGAPG
-576 RPFGVNLHEDG
+576 RPFGVNLHEDAN
-587 KGRVWSQQS
+587 GRVWSQQS
-596 VYDPAADRL
+596 VYDPAAKRL

-631 LLFSGSRGLLVVRPL
+631 LLFSGSRGLLVVEPL
-646 AFMPSQYAPPVVIS
+646 AFMPSRYAPPVVVS

-665 GQLYQPEQGLG
+665 GQPFQPEHDLKQGLK
-676 AGLRLPAGTR
+676 LPAGTR

-695 DYIDPARLR
+695 DYIDPAKLR
-704 YMMRLDGSDQTW
+704 YMLRLDGVDAEW

-731 PPGRYRLE
+731 QPGRYRLE

-746 GVWSARPLL
+746 GLWGDRPLL
-755 LDIELLPAW
+755 LDVELLPAW
-764 WQTRWALAG
+764 WQTRWAQ
-773 AALALLLLAWALLRW
+773 AAALLALLGGGWALLRW

-805 ALVEQRTV
+805 ALVEQRTA

-826 LRNRRYLDSRVASDL
+826 LRNRRYLDSRVTSDL

-847 YTEPR
+847 YTEGR
-852 RSSPERDRDDEADLL
+852 HRSPDDEADLL

-872 IDHFKRIN
+872 LDHFKRIN
-880 DRYGH
+880 DRHGH

-899 RTVFRESDVLVRWGG
+899 RLVFRESDVLVRWGG
-914 EEFLALARGGARS
+914 EEFLALARGGARR
-927 GATELAARFCAT
+927 GATELAARFSAA

-944 FTLPGGRTLPVSVS
+944 FTLPNGQPLSVTVS

-972 AWDWEATLSLADAA
+972 AWGWDATLSLADAA
-986 LYAAKEQGRDGY
+986 LYAAKAQGRDGY
-998 LGALRATDLR
+998 VGTLRADGLR
-1008 PDALDLDA
+1008 PETLDLDV
-1016 DAWPDDPRLQVRRSP
+1016 DDWTKEPRLQVRRSEVK
-1031 RSPAESTATGKP
+1031 AEDALP
-1043 GASGPGQARTMA
+1043 L
-1055 S
+1055 

>member
-1 MAALLLAALA
+1 MIHRTIALAACLLAVL
-11 RVAAAQ
+11 AAQ
-17 PAEPALS
+17 VAVAQPVQPAQQALS

-35 PRDVAGSLAQDK
+35 PRDVVGSLAQDK
-47 QGLIWIGTSDG
+47 QGLIWVGTSDG

-73 GGTPVQ
+73 GATAVQ
-79 RNLGWVRSLAAAADG
+79 RNLGWVRSLAPAADG

-106 RYDPAF
+106 RYEPAY
-112 DRVSMLGS
+112 DRVRVLGS
-120 GSERAS
+120 SNGNERAT

-141 GTLGQGLLRFE
+141 GTLGQGLLRYE
-152 PRTGRFDSEPL
+152 PQIGRFDSEPL
-163 LVDGTPERRVL
+163 RVDGELERRVL
-174 ALAAGR
+174 ALAVGR

-191 LARRGAEGRWT
+191 LARRGAQGAWT
-202 PLALPGDG
+202 HLALPD
-210 DGDGDGDGGA
+210 GA
-220 IGISTLLEDRTGR
+220 IGISTLLEDRDGR

-243 GRIEADGQPHW
+243 GRIEEKDGQPRW

-269 QDGTVWAGLTDGIA
+269 QNGRVWAGLTDGIA
-283 WLDAASGTLLRHLRH
+283 WLDADSGALLRQLRH
-298 NPRVPGGLAGN
+298 NPHLPGGLAGN

-334 HQNPALAVR
+334 HQHPALAVR
-343 GPDADPGSPLASS
+343 GPDGDPGSPLASS

-368 LMVATHG
+368 LMVATHS

-381 DAQLRTVGR
+381 DAQLHTVGR

-398 VDNLAEGPDGSI
+398 VDNLAEGPDGSV
-410 WLVAHGRLERREPR
+410 WLVANGRLEKREPR

-439 HRVLVL
+439 HRLLAL
-445 PTAAGGEVWVGMQD
+445 PSGEIWVGTQD

-468 AARVERVRRPDGEPL
+468 ARRAERVRRADGEPL
-483 RGGVHALCV
+483 RGGVHALRV
-492 APGSG
+492 EPGNG
-497 RLWVGALAGLFI
+497 QLWVGALAGLFR
-509 WDGQQLG
+509 WDGQRLA
-516 ELQGAPGEAL
+516 EVQGAPGEAL

-535 HTRNGSLYVDTA
+535 HARDGSLYVDTA

-596 VYDPAADRL
+596 VYDPGTDRL

-631 LLFSGSRGLLVVRPL
+631 LLFSGSRGLLVVEPL
-646 AFMPSQYAPPVVIS
+646 AFMPSRYAPPVVIS
-660 SLRRN
+660 SLRRD
-665 GQLYQPEQGLG
+665 GQLFHPEQDLTQGLK
-676 AGLRLPAGTR
+676 LPAGTR

-695 DYIDPARLR
+695 DYTDPAKLR
-704 YMMRLDGSDQTW
+704 YSVRLEGWDHDW
-716 TFTDASARFASYGGL
+716 TPTDASARFASYGGL

-739 VYATNHH
+739 VRATNHH
-746 GVWSARPLL
+746 GLWSDRPLA

-764 WQTRWALAG
+764 WQTRWAQAA
-773 AALALLLLAWALLRW
+773 AALALLGLAWLLLRW

-793 TAQLRRRETALQ
+793 TAQLRRRETELR
-805 ALVEQRTV
+805 ALVEQRTT

-841 QLCLRH
+841 QLSLRH

-852 RSSPERDRDDEADLL
+852 RGNPDRDPDDEADLL

-872 IDHFKRIN
+872 LDHFKRIN
-880 DRYGH
+880 DRHGH
-885 AAGDQVLVEFARRL
+885 AAGDQVLIEFARRL
-899 RTVFRESDVLVRWGG
+899 RMVFRESDVLVRWGG

-927 GATELAARFCAT
+927 GAAELAGRFNAA
-939 VREQP
+939 VREQA
-944 FTLPGGRTLPVSVS
+944 FMLADGSALPVTVS

-964 PLDPEAPR
+964 PLDPAVPK
-972 AWDWEATLSLADAA
+972 AWDWDATLSLADAA
-986 LYAAKEQGRDGY
+986 LYAAKAQGRDGY
-998 LGALRATDLR
+998 VGVLRADVLR
-1008 PDALDLDA
+1008 PDELGPDT
-1016 DAWPDDPRLQVRRSP
+1016 DAWMSEPRLQVRRS
-1031 RSPAESTATGKP
+1031 G
-1043 GASGPGQARTMA
+1043 
-1055 S
+1055 

>member
-1 MAALLLAALA
+1 MFHRTFALAACLLIVLA
-11 RVAAAQ
+11 RPALAQ
-17 PAEPALS
+17 PMQS
-24 ALEPQFATVPV
+24 APSAVEPQFATVAV
-35 PRDVAGSLAQDK
+35 PRDVVGSLAQDR

-73 GGTPVQ
+73 GATPVQ

-112 DRVSMLGS
+112 DRVRMLGS
-120 GSERAS
+120 GSERPT

-141 GTLGQGLLRFE
+141 GTLGQGLLRYE
-152 PRTGRFDSEPL
+152 PKAGRFDSEPL
-163 LVDGTPERRVL
+163 LVDGEPERRVL
-174 ALAAGR
+174 ALAVGR
-180 DGALWAGHWRG
+180 DGALWAGHWHG
-191 LARRGAEGRWT
+191 LARRDAKGAWAQ
-202 PLALPGDG
+202 LALPGIG
-210 DGDGDGDGGA
+210 SEGA
-220 IGISTLLEDRTGR
+220 VGISTLLEDRAGR

-243 GRIEADGQPHW
+243 GRIEDDGRPHW
-254 LAPRFKGGVQALAQG
+254 LATRFTGGVQALAQG

-283 WLDAASGTLLRHLRH
+283 WLDGSSGALLRQLRH
-298 NPRVPGGLAGN
+298 NPHLPGGLAGN

-334 HQNPALAVR
+334 HQHPALAVR
-343 GPDADPGSPLASS
+343 GPDADPASPLASS

-368 LMVATHG
+368 LMVATHS
-375 GPVALL
+375 GPVGLL

-398 VDNLAEGPDGSI
+398 VDTLAEGPDGST
-410 WLVAHGRLERREPR
+410 WLVANGRLEKREPR
-424 SARLLASWALEGGRA
+424 SARLLASWPLEGGRA
-439 HRVLVL
+439 HRLLAL
-445 PTAAGGEVWVGMQD
+445 PSGEIWVGMQD
-459 GLYRLPSPQ
+459 GLYRLPPPQPGQ
-468 AARVERVRRPDGEPL
+468 AARVERVRRADGEPL
-483 RGGVHALCV
+483 RGGVHALLV
-492 APGSG
+492 EPGGG
-497 RLWVGALAGLFI
+497 RLWVGALAGLFR
-509 WDGQQLG
+509 WDGQHVT
-516 ELQGAPGEAL
+516 EVQGAPGEAL

-535 HTRNGSLYVDTA
+535 RTRDGSLYVDTA

-587 KGRVWSQQS
+587 NGRVWSQQS

-624 AALPDGR
+624 ATLPDGR
-631 LLFSGSRGLLVVRPL
+631 LLFCGSRGLLIVEPL
-646 AFMPSQYAPPVVIS
+646 AFTPSRYAPPVVVS

-665 GQLYQPEQGLG
+665 GQPFQPEQALTQGLK
-676 AGLRLPAGTR
+676 LPAGTR
-686 SFAVEFAAL
+686 NVAVEFAAL
-695 DYIDPARLR
+695 DYIDPAKLR
-704 YMMRLDGSDQTW
+704 YMLRLEGWDQEW

-746 GVWSARPLL
+746 GMWSDRPLL

-764 WQTRWALAG
+764 WQTRWAQAG
-773 AALALLLLAWALLRW
+773 AALALLGLAWALLRL

-793 TAQLRRRETALQ
+793 TAQLERREMALQ
-805 ALVEQRTV
+805 ALVEQRTT

-826 LRNRRYLDSRVASDL
+826 LRNRRYLDSRVTSDL

-852 RSSPERDRDDEADLL
+852 HRNPDDEADLL

-880 DRYGH
+880 DRHGH
-885 AAGDQVLVEFARRL
+885 AAGDQVLIEFARRL
-899 RTVFRESDVLVRWGG
+899 RAVFRESDVLVRWGG

-927 GATELAARFCAT
+927 GATELAARFGAT

-944 FTLPGGRTLPVSVS
+944 FMLADGHTLPVTVS

-972 AWDWEATLSLADAA
+972 AWGWDATLRLADAA
-986 LYAAKEQGRDGY
+986 LYAAKTQGRDGY
-998 LGALRATDLR
+998 VGALRADGLP
-1008 PDALDLDA
+1008 PDGLGLDT
-1016 DAWPDDPRLQVRRSP
+1016 DAWLAEPRLQVRRS
-1031 RSPAESTATGKP
+1031 G
-1043 GASGPGQARTMA
+1043 
-1055 S
+1055 

>member
-1 MAALLLAALA
+1 MTARLLLSALLAALA
-11 RVAAAQ
+11 CAAVAQ
-17 PAEPALS
+17 PAAPS
-24 ALEPQFATVPV
+24 ALEPQFATVAV
-35 PRDVAGSLAQDK
+35 PRDVVGSLAQDR

-58 LARFDGYRL
+58 LARYDGYRL

-73 GGTPVQ
+73 GATPVQ

-106 RYDPAF
+106 RYEPAF
-112 DRVSMLGS
+112 DRVRMLGS
-120 GSERAS
+120 GSERAT
-126 PIRALAEDGAGRVWV
+126 PIRALAEDGSGQVWM
-141 GTLGQGLLRFE
+141 GTLGQGLLRYDPKTDRFE
-152 PRTGRFDSEPL
+152 TEAL
-163 LVDGTPERRVL
+163 HVDGEAERRVL
-174 ALAAGR
+174 ALAVGR
-180 DGALWAGHWRG
+180 DGSLWAGHWRG
-191 LARRGAEGRWT
+191 LARRAGDGHWT
-202 PLALPGDG
+202 PLVLPD
-210 DGDGDGDGGA
+210 GA
-220 IGISTLLEDRTGR
+220 IGVSTLLEDRHGR

-243 GRIEADGQPHW
+243 GRIEADGQPRW
-254 LAPRFKGGVQALAQG
+254 LAARFKGGLQALAQG
-269 QDGTVWAGLTDGIA
+269 EDGTVWAGLTDGIA
-283 WLDAASGTLLRHLRH
+283 WLDGTSGALLRQLRH
-298 NPRVPGGLAGN
+298 NPHLPGGLAGN

-334 HQNPALAVR
+334 QQHPALAVR
-343 GPDADPGSPLASS
+343 GPDADPDSPLASS

-368 LMVATHG
+368 LMVATHS

-410 WLVAHGRLERREPR
+410 WLVANGRLEKREPR
-424 SARLLASWALEGGRA
+424 TARLLASWALEGGRA
-439 HRVLVL
+439 HRVLAL
-445 PTAAGGEVWVGMQD
+445 PGGEVWVGMQD
-459 GLYRLPSPQ
+459 GVYRLPSP
-468 AARVERVRRPDGEPL
+468 AARQAERVRRADGEPL
-483 RGGVHALCV
+483 RGGVHALRV
-492 APGSG
+492 EPGSG
-497 RLWVGALAGLFI
+497 QLWVGALAGLFR
-509 WDGQQLG
+509 WDGQRLA
-516 ELQGAPGEAL
+516 EVQGAPGEAL

-535 HTRNGSLYVDTA
+535 HTRDGSLYVDTA
-547 VSGLHRLKGYD
+547 VSGLHQLKGYD
-558 AEGRARFER
+558 AQGRARFER
-567 ISERLGAPG
+567 ISERMGAPG
-576 RPFGVNLHEDG
+576 RPFGVNLHEDR

-596 VYDPAADRL
+596 VYDPVANRL

-631 LLFSGSRGLLVVRPL
+631 LLFSGSRGLLVIDPL
-646 AFMPSQYAPPVVIS
+646 AFMPSRYAPPVVVS

-665 GQLYQPEQGLG
+665 GQPFQPEQDLKQGLK
-676 AGLRLPAGTR
+676 LPAGTR

-695 DYIDPARLR
+695 DYIDPAKLR
-704 YMMRLDGSDQTW
+704 YMMRLDGADAEW

-731 PPGRYRLE
+731 QPGRYRLE

-746 GVWSARPLL
+746 GLWGDRPLL

-764 WQTRWALAG
+764 WQTRWAQA
-773 AALALLLLAWALLRW
+773 AALLGLLGLAWVLLRL

-793 TAQLRRRETALQ
+793 TAQLRQREAALQ

-826 LRNRRYLDSRVASDL
+826 LRNRRYLDSRVTSDL

-852 RSSPERDRDDEADLL
+852 HRNPDDEADLL

-872 IDHFKRIN
+872 LDHFKRIN
-880 DRYGH
+880 DRHGH

-927 GATELAARFCAT
+927 GAAELATRFCAT
-939 VREQP
+939 VRDQP
-944 FTLPGGRTLPVSVS
+944 FTLPDGSALPVTVS

-972 AWDWEATLSLADAA
+972 AWDWDATLSLADAA
-986 LYAAKEQGRDGY
+986 LYAAKARGRDGY
-998 LGALRATDLR
+998 VGALRADGLR
-1008 PDALDLDA
+1008 PDELG
-1016 DAWPDDPRLQVRRSP
+1016 PDTETWMDEPRLQVRRSTAH
-1031 RSPAESTATGKP
+1031 SGVPA
-1043 GASGPGQARTMA
+1043 ARTPQRGSDNA
-1055 S
+1055 GFEDCALP

>member
-1 MAALLLAALA
+1 MTARPLSRWLWPALLLAALA

-17 PAEPALS
+17 TAPG
-24 ALEPQFATVPV
+24 ALEPQFASVPV
-35 PRDVAGSLAQDK
+35 PRDVVGSLAQDR
-47 QGLIWIGTSDG
+47 QGLIWVGTSDG
-58 LARFDGYRL
+58 LARYDGYRL

-73 GGTPVQ
+73 GATPVQ
-79 RNLGWVRSLAAAADG
+79 RNLGWVRSLASAADG

-112 DRVSMLGS
+112 DRVRMLGS
-120 GSERAS
+120 GSERPT

-141 GTLGQGLLRFE
+141 GTLGQGLLRYE
-152 PRTGRFDSEPL
+152 PRTGHFATEPL
-163 LVDGTPERRVL
+163 NIDGQPERRVL
-174 ALAAGR
+174 ALAVGR
-180 DGALWAGHWRG
+180 DGVLWAGHWRG
-191 LARRGAEGRWT
+191 LARRDARGGWT
-202 PLALPGDG
+202 ALALPDA
-210 DGDGDGDGGA
+210 DSGGA
-220 IGISTLLEDRTGR
+220 IGISTLLEDGAGR

-243 GRIEADGQPHW
+243 GRVEADGRPHW
-254 LAPRFKGGVQALAQG
+254 LGAQFKGGVQALAQG
-269 QDGTVWAGLTDGIA
+269 RDGTVWAGLNDGIA
-283 WLDAASGTLLRHLRH
+283 WLDGASGALIRQLRH
-298 NPRVPGGLAGN
+298 NPHLPGGLAGN

-334 HQNPALAVR
+334 HQHPALAVR

-381 DAQLRTVGR
+381 DRKLHTVGR

-398 VDNLAEGPDGSI
+398 VDNLAEGPDGSV
-410 WLVAHGRLERREPR
+410 WLVANGRLERREPR
-424 SARLLASWALEGGRA
+424 SARLLGSWALEGGRA
-439 HRVLVL
+439 HRVLIL
-445 PTAAGGEVWVGMQD
+445 PNAAGGEVWVGMQD
-459 GLYRLPSPQ
+459 GLYRLASAQ
-468 AARVERVRRPDGEPL
+468 AARVERVRRADGEPL
-483 RGGVHALCV
+483 RGGVHALRV
-492 APGSG
+492 EPGSG
-497 RLWVGALAGLFI
+497 RLWVGALQGLFR
-509 WDGQQLG
+509 WDGQRLTEVQD
-516 ELQGAPGEAL
+516 APGEAL

-535 HTRNGSLYVDTA
+535 QTRDGSLYVDTA

-558 AEGRARFER
+558 AQGRARFER

-587 KGRVWSQQS
+587 RGRVWSQQS
-596 VYDPAADRL
+596 VYDPATDRL

-631 LLFSGSRGLLVVRPL
+631 LLFCGSRGLLVVEPL
-646 AFMPSQYAPPVVIS
+646 AFTPSRYAPPVVVS
-660 SLRRN
+660 SLRRD
-665 GQLYQPEQGLG
+665 GQPFQPEQDLGQGLK
-676 AGLRLPAGTR
+676 LPAGTR

-695 DYIDPARLR
+695 DYTDPAKLR
-704 YMMRLDGSDQTW
+704 YQVRLDGWDRDW
-716 TFTDASARFASYGGL
+716 TPTDASARFATYGGL
-731 PPGRYRLE
+731 PPGRYKLE
-739 VYATNHH
+739 VRATNHH
-746 GVWSARPLL
+746 GVWSDRPLR
-755 LDIELLPAW
+755 LDVELLPAW
-764 WQTRWALAG
+764 WQTRWAQAA
-773 AALALLLLAWALLRW
+773 AALALLGGGWALLRW

-793 TAQLRRRETALQ
+793 TAQLRRSETALQ
-805 ALVEQRTV
+805 ALVDQRTA

-841 QLCLRH
+841 QLSLRH
-847 YTEPR
+847 YAEPR
-852 RSSPERDRDDEADLL
+852 RGSAERDRDDEADLL

-872 IDHFKRIN
+872 LDHFKRIN
-880 DRYGH
+880 DGYGH
-885 AAGDQVLVEFARRL
+885 AAGDQVLIEFARRL

-927 GATELAARFCAT
+927 GATELAARFCAA

-944 FTLPGGRTLPVSVS
+944 FTLPDGRPLWVTVS

-972 AWDWEATLSLADAA
+972 AWGWDATLSLVDAA
-986 LYAAKEQGRDGY
+986 LYAAKAQGRDSYVGT
-998 LGALRATDLR
+998 LRADGLR
-1008 PDALDLDA
+1008 PDQLA
-1016 DAWPDDPRLQVRRSP
+1016 PDTETWMKEPRLQVRRSEIKAA
-1031 RSPAESTATGKP
+1031 SPLP
-1043 GASGPGQARTMA
+1043 H
-1055 S
+1055 

>member
-1 MAALLLAALA
+1 MAALLLAALVSLA
-11 RVAAAQ
+11 GAQ
-17 PAEPALS
+17 TATG

-35 PRDVAGSLAQDK
+35 PRDVVGSLAQDR
-47 QGLIWIGTSDG
+47 QGLIWVGTSDG

-73 GGTPVQ
+73 GATPVQ

-112 DRVSMLGS
+112 DRVRMLGS
-120 GSERAS
+120 GSERAT

-152 PRTGRFDSEPL
+152 PRTGQFDAEPL
-163 LVDGTPERRVL
+163 RVDGEPERRVL
-174 ALAAGR
+174 ALAVGR
-180 DGALWAGHWRG
+180 GGALWAGHWRG
-191 LARRGAEGRWT
+191 LARRDIQGGWT
-202 PLALPGDG
+202 MLALPGG
-210 DGDGDGDGGA
+210 PV
-220 IGISTLLEDRTGR
+220 GISTLLEDREGR

-243 GRIEADGQPHW
+243 GRIEMDGQPRW
-254 LAPRFKGGVQALAQG
+254 LAARFKGGLQALAQA

-283 WLDAASGTLLRHLRH
+283 WLDGASGALVRQLRH
-298 NPRVPGGLAGN
+298 NPHLPGGLAGN

-319 GAMWVGG
+319 GVMWVGG

-334 HQNPALAVR
+334 QQHPALAVR
-343 GPDADPGSPLASS
+343 GPDADPASPLASS

-362 PRRDGL
+362 ARRDGL

-381 DAQLRTVGR
+381 DRELHTVGR

-410 WLVAHGRLERREPR
+410 WLVANGRLEKREPR
-424 SARLLASWALEGGRA
+424 SARLLASWPLEGGRA
-439 HRVLVL
+439 HRVLAV
-445 PTAAGGEVWVGMQD
+445 PTAAGGEEVWVGMQD
-459 GLYRLPSPQ
+459 GLYRLTSPQ
-468 AARVERVRRPDGEPL
+468 AARVERVRRADGEPL
-483 RGGVHALCV
+483 RGGVHALRLE
-492 APGSG
+492 AGG
-497 RLWVGALAGLFI
+497 RLWVGALAGLFR
-509 WDGQQLG
+509 WDGERLA
-516 ELQGAPGEAL
+516 EVQGAPGEAL

-535 HTRNGSLYVDTA
+535 LTRDGSLYVDTA
-547 VSGLHRLKGYD
+547 VSGLHRLIGYD

-567 ISERLGAPG
+567 ISERMGAPG
-576 RPFGVNLHEDG
+576 RPFGVNLHEDAN
-587 KGRVWSQQS
+587 GRVWSQQS
-596 VYDPAADRL
+596 VYDPAAKRL

-631 LLFSGSRGLLVVRPL
+631 LLFSGSRGLLVVEPL
-646 AFMPSQYAPPVVIS
+646 AFMPSRYAPPVVVS

-665 GQLYQPEQGLG
+665 GQPFQPEHDLKQGLK
-676 AGLRLPAGTR
+676 LPAGTR

-695 DYIDPARLR
+695 DYIDPAKLR
-704 YMMRLDGSDQTW
+704 YMLRLDGVDAEW

-731 PPGRYRLE
+731 QPGRYRLE

-746 GVWSARPLL
+746 GLWGDRPLL
-755 LDIELLPAW
+755 LDVELLPAW
-764 WQTRWALAG
+764 WQTRWAQ
-773 AALALLLLAWALLRW
+773 AAALLALLGGGWALLRW

-805 ALVEQRTV
+805 ALVEQRTA

-826 LRNRRYLDSRVASDL
+826 LRNRRYLDSRVTSDL

-847 YTEPR
+847 YTEGR
-852 RSSPERDRDDEADLL
+852 HRSPDDEADLL

-872 IDHFKRIN
+872 LDHFKRIN
-880 DRYGH
+880 DRHGH

-899 RTVFRESDVLVRWGG
+899 RLVFRESDVLVRWGG
-914 EEFLALARGGARS
+914 EEFLALARGGARR
-927 GATELAARFCAT
+927 GATELAARFNAA

-944 FTLPGGRTLPVSVS
+944 FTLPNGQPLSVTVS

-972 AWDWEATLSLADAA
+972 AWGWDATLSLADAA
-986 LYAAKEQGRDGY
+986 LYVAKAQGRDGY
-998 LGALRATDLR
+998 VGTLRADGLR
-1008 PDALDLDA
+1008 PETLDLDA
-1016 DAWPDDPRLQVRRSP
+1016 DDWTKEPRLQVRRSEVK
-1031 RSPAESTATGKP
+1031 AEDALP
-1043 GASGPGQARTMA
+1043 L
-1055 S
+1055 

>member
-1 MAALLLAALA
+1 MAALLLAALVSLA
-11 RVAAAQ
+11 GAQ
-17 PAEPALS
+17 TATG

-35 PRDVAGSLAQDK
+35 PRDVVGSLAQDR
-47 QGLIWIGTSDG
+47 QGLIWVGTSDG

-73 GGTPVQ
+73 GATPVQ

-112 DRVSMLGS
+112 DRVRMLGS
-120 GSERAS
+120 GSERAT

-152 PRTGRFDSEPL
+152 PRTGQFDAEPL
-163 LVDGTPERRVL
+163 RVDGEPERRVL
-174 ALAAGR
+174 ALAVGR
-180 DGALWAGHWRG
+180 GGALWAGHWRG
-191 LARRGAEGRWT
+191 LARRDIQGGWT
-202 PLALPGDG
+202 MLALPGG
-210 DGDGDGDGGA
+210 PV
-220 IGISTLLEDRTGR
+220 GISTLLEDREGR

-243 GRIEADGQPHW
+243 GRIEMDGQPRW
-254 LAPRFKGGVQALAQG
+254 LAARFKGGLQALAQA

-283 WLDAASGTLLRHLRH
+283 WLDGASGALVRQLRH
-298 NPRVPGGLAGN
+298 NPHLPGGLAGN

-319 GAMWVGG
+319 GVMWVGG

-334 HQNPALAVR
+334 QQHPALAVR
-343 GPDADPGSPLASS
+343 GPDADPASPLASS

-362 PRRDGL
+362 ARRDGL

-381 DAQLRTVGR
+381 DRELHTVGR

-410 WLVAHGRLERREPR
+410 WLVANGRLEKREPR
-424 SARLLASWALEGGRA
+424 SARLLASWPLEGGRA
-439 HRVLVL
+439 HRVLAV
-445 PTAAGGEVWVGMQD
+445 PTAAGGEEVWVGMQD
-459 GLYRLPSPQ
+459 GLYRLTSPQ
-468 AARVERVRRPDGEPL
+468 AARVERVRRADGEPL
-483 RGGVHALCV
+483 RGGVHALRLE
-492 APGSG
+492 AGG
-497 RLWVGALAGLFI
+497 RLWVGALAGLFR
-509 WDGQQLG
+509 WDGERLA
-516 ELQGAPGEAL
+516 EVQGAPGEAL

-535 HTRNGSLYVDTA
+535 LTRDGSLYVDTA
-547 VSGLHRLKGYD
+547 VSGLHRLIGYD

-567 ISERLGAPG
+567 ISERMGAPG
-576 RPFGVNLHEDG
+576 RPFGVNLHEDAN
-587 KGRVWSQQS
+587 GRVWSQQS
-596 VYDPAADRL
+596 VYDPAAKRL

-631 LLFSGSRGLLVVRPL
+631 LLFSGSRGLLVVEPL
-646 AFMPSQYAPPVVIS
+646 AFMPSRYAPPVVVS

-665 GQLYQPEQGLG
+665 GQPFQPEHDLKQGLK
-676 AGLRLPAGTR
+676 LPASTR

-695 DYIDPARLR
+695 DYIDPAKLR
-704 YMMRLDGSDQTW
+704 YMLRLDGVDAEW

-731 PPGRYRLE
+731 QPGRYRLE

-746 GVWSARPLL
+746 GLWGDRPLL
-755 LDIELLPAW
+755 LDVELLPAW
-764 WQTRWALAG
+764 WQTRWAQ
-773 AALALLLLAWALLRW
+773 AAALLALLGGGWALLRC

-805 ALVEQRTV
+805 ALVEQRTA

-826 LRNRRYLDSRVASDL
+826 LRNRRYLDSRVTSDL

-847 YTEPR
+847 YTEGR
-852 RSSPERDRDDEADLL
+852 HRSPDDEADLL

-872 IDHFKRIN
+872 LDHFKRIN
-880 DRYGH
+880 DRHGH

-899 RTVFRESDVLVRWGG
+899 RLVFRESDVLVRWGG
-914 EEFLALARGGARS
+914 EEFLALARGGARR
-927 GATELAARFCAT
+927 GATELAARFNAA

-944 FTLPGGRTLPVSVS
+944 FTLPNGQPLSVTVS

-972 AWDWEATLSLADAA
+972 AWGWDATLSLADAA
-986 LYAAKEQGRDGY
+986 LYAAKAQGRDGY
-998 LGALRATDLR
+998 VGTLRADGLR
-1008 PDALDLDA
+1008 PETLDLDA
-1016 DAWPDDPRLQVRRSP
+1016 DDWTKEPRLQVRRSEVK
-1031 RSPAESTATGKP
+1031 AEDALP
-1043 GASGPGQARTMA
+1043 L
-1055 S
+1055 